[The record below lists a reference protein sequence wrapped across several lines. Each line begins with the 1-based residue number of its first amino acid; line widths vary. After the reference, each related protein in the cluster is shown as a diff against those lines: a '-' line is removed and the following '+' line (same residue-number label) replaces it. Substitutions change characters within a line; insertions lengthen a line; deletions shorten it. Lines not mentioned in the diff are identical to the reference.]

1 LWISNFA
8 AGIVAG
14 VIVTIDGPAG
24 AGKSTVAKRVARRLG
39 LPYLDTGAMYR
50 AFALKA
56 VRLGLTDPRAILAMI
71 RRSRLRFE
79 GRRVFLDGHDVTRAI
94 RSRRVTRAV
103 RPLADSPLV
112 RREMVRRQRLLGRGG
127 VVTEGRDQG
136 SVCFP
141 RADLKIYLDASVAE
155 RARRRCRQFGGRLG
169 KIRREIAERDRADRA
184 RPVGAL
190 KVPRGAVRLDS
201 TRLTP
206 DQVVERIVALARA
219 R

>member
-1 LWISNFA
+1 
-8 AGIVAG
+8 

-24 AGKSTVAKRVARRLG
+24 AGKSTVARRVARALG

-50 AFALKA
+50 AYAWKCL
-56 VRLGLTDPRAILAMI
+56 RLGLTEPRAILAMI

-79 GRRVFLDGHDVTRAI
+79 GRRVFLDGREITRAI
-94 RSRRVTRAV
+94 RGRRVTRAV

-112 RREMVRRQRLLGRGG
+112 RREMVRQQRALGRTG

-141 RADLKIYLDASVAE
+141 KADVKVYLSASVAE
-155 RARRRCRQFGGRLG
+155 RARRRLRQEGGALG
-169 KIRREIAERDRADRA
+169 RIRREIAERDRADRS

-190 KVPRGAVRLDS
+190 VVPQGAVRLDS
-201 TRLTP
+201 TRLTV
-206 DQVVERIVALARA
+206 DQVVERIVRLARP